1 MIMMRLERKG
11 NRFMMRYGKSL
22 IFIGVVIFM
31 SFAIA
36 SCMQIE
42 VEEAMPAA
50 NQAEPIDIIALR
62 ADLPPVPDDIEF
74 SKAAGFYNDSV
85 MVELKNSTDDYTLDI
100 RYTTDGSEPTAS
112 SSKYTS
118 SIRKNADSDRTV
130 LRGLVVRAAL
140 FEGEKRVSRIFTN
153 TYILGYSMRERFDV
167 PVVCVST
174 GNENLWNHEY
184 GIFADGRLREEWWE
198 SQPPRSRPDGTTVFT
213 APANWWQRGIEW
225 ERPSYVEIFEPDGTR
240 VVAQDAG
247 LRIHG
252 GWSRGNGTQRSLRIF
267 ARSEYDPDQPTFD
280 YDIFPNNTTRDGT
293 NTRITSYKRLLLRN
307 GGNDFGSTRIR
318 DEVTQDIADLY
329 GLDMQNSRAAVI
341 FLDGEVYGII
351 QIKQT
356 YSRFTLQDT
365 YNAPNDNFTILK
377 QATSSGGYR
386 ATEGDPIEESNYAS
400 LVKNISRGLAKT
412 EDGREEIERLMDVYD
427 VLKYYAFQIYIGNG
441 DWPHNNFKLYKYNE
455 PELNAG
461 NVKRLDG
468 RWRYLLYDTDFG
480 MGLAGDYKTNILA
493 SCMNKGDGGLF
504 AGLMQSDEYKNMFA
518 KLMCDLIN
526 VYYTRDIL
534 YYYIGVRSLEIV
546 REIPLQLGRTGWN
559 QNVAVMYDWV
569 ERRPAVI
576 YTQLTR
582 QLRLSGGLYQ
592 IKITQNTEGGSVHI
606 NQFELTDANWTGS
619 HYENTGA
626 EINAAALPG
635 WKLEKWIIN
644 GTDVYD
650 AVISLDEYISD
661 GSVDI
666 EAIFVKDSSLGGI
679 LVINELYYAET
690 DDNAN
695 NEDKTGA
702 YIELYNP
709 TNSEISTDAYSIIIH
724 NHDENTETTHKF
736 TSQTVAPFSYLTL
749 TLAEN
754 NLKSGRDEVRL
765 MRSDTVQESVYLP
778 ECKAGESYGRYPD
791 GGEKFVYL
799 QTLTD
804 GTANNLG
811 GGRVNIFEY
820 MKNKVILTG
829 RLQDKTVVPIR
840 LDGETYVPLAA
851 FDEYNGNNP
860 REVVSM
866 AKKGAID
873 MNGDLYVPI
882 SVFDGTRVLIN
893 EIILEKFNSVII
905 YK

>member
-1 MIMMRLERKG
+1 
-11 NRFMMRYGKSL
+11 
-22 IFIGVVIFM
+22 
-31 SFAIA
+31 
-36 SCMQIE
+36 
-42 VEEAMPAA
+42 
-50 NQAEPIDIIALR
+50 
-62 ADLPPVPDDIEF
+62 
-74 SKAAGFYNDSV
+74 
-85 MVELKNSTDDYTLDI
+85 
-100 RYTTDGSEPTAS
+100 
-112 SSKYTS
+112 
-118 SIRKNADSDRTV
+118 
-130 LRGLVVRAAL
+130 
-140 FEGEKRVSRIFTN
+140 
-153 TYILGYSMRERFDV
+153 
-167 PVVCVST
+167 
-174 GNENLWNHEY
+174 
-184 GIFADGRLREEWWE
+184 
-198 SQPPRSRPDGTTVFT
+198 
-213 APANWWQRGIEW
+213 
-225 ERPSYVEIFEPDGTR
+225 
-240 VVAQDAG
+240 
-247 LRIHG
+247 
-252 GWSRGNGTQRSLRIF
+252 
-267 ARSEYDPDQPTFD
+267 
-280 YDIFPNNTTRDGT
+280 
-293 NTRITSYKRLLLRN
+293 
-307 GGNDFGSTRIR
+307 
-318 DEVTQDIADLY
+318 
-329 GLDMQNSRAAVI
+329 
-341 FLDGEVYGII
+341 
-351 QIKQT
+351 
-356 YSRFTLQDT
+356 
-365 YNAPNDNFTILK
+365 
-377 QATSSGGYR
+377 
-386 ATEGDPIEESNYAS
+386 
-400 LVKNISRGLAKT
+400 
-412 EDGREEIERLMDVYD
+412 
-427 VLKYYAFQIYIGNG
+427 
-441 DWPHNNFKLYKYNE
+441 
-455 PELNAG
+455 
-461 NVKRLDG
+461 
-468 RWRYLLYDTDFG
+468 
-480 MGLAGDYKTNILA
+480 
-493 SCMNKGDGGLF
+493 
-504 AGLMQSDEYKNMFA
+504 
-518 KLMCDLIN
+518 
-526 VYYTRDIL
+526 
-534 YYYIGVRSLEIV
+534 
-546 REIPLQLGRTGWN
+546 
-559 QNVAVMYDWV
+559 MYDWV

-592 IKITQNTEGGSVHI
+592 IKITQNTEGGNVHI

-661 GSVDI
+661 GSVDV
-666 EAIFVKDSSLGGI
+666 EAIFVKDSSLSGI

-690 DDNAN
+690 DNNEDNED

-709 TNSEISTDAYSIIIH
+709 TSSEISTDAYSIIIH

-736 TSQTVAPFSYLTL
+736 TSQTVAPFSYITL

-765 MRSDTVQESVYLP
+765 VRLDTVQESVYLP

-811 GGRVNIFEY
+811 SGRVNIFEY

-873 MNGDLYVPI
+873 MNGGLYVPI